1 MATAGAVIGVER
13 PGLLTRLNSTWHKPA
28 LVALAWLTVAHWA
41 EHLAQAFQVWVLHRP
56 RPESRGVLGQAI
68 PALVSSEL
76 LHYGYALVM
85 LVGLVMLL
93 PAFRGRSRAV
103 WLVAVGIQV
112 WHHLEHLLLL
122 GQAQF
127 HHNLFGGTVPTSVL
141 QAVFPGSRIEI
152 HLFYNALVTVP
163 MLAAMFLHRYPPR
176 QEAEAGLP
184 ALCRCRATTG

>member
-1 MATAGAVIGVER
+1 MATAGAVIEGDR

-28 LVALAWLTVAHWA
+28 LIAFAWLTVAHWA

-68 PALVSSEL
+68 PALVTSEL

-93 PAFRGRSRAV
+93 PAFRGRSRAI

-141 QAVFPGSRIEI
+141 QAVFPQSRIEI

-163 MLAAMFLHRYPPR
+163 MLAAMYFHRYPPR
-176 QEAEAGLP
+176 DEAGLVV
-184 ALCRCRATTG
+184 LCRCRAMAG